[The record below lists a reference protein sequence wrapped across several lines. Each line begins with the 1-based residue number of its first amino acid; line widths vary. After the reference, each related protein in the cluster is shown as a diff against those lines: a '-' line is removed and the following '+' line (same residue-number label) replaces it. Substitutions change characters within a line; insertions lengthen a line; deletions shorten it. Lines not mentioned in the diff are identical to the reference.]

1 VIAARAALRGA
12 KKYLRF
18 FEGEV
23 PRVMRYLK
31 ITREG
36 EAALKRRV
44 ETANLL
50 GFLFQ
55 GRDTIATRVSVS
67 EQDF

>member
-1 VIAARAALRGA
+1 
-12 KKYLRF
+12 
-18 FEGEV
+18 
-23 PRVMRYLK
+23 MRYLK

-55 GRDTIATRVSVS
+55 GRDTMATRVSVS